1 MLQYHKGLHHQIHIY
16 IFQAIYDSFLIW
28 DVVHLL
34 WNESCLIFLGAILWV
49 QRQMQLGTDP
59 RTVLQDLLED
69 EVTVP
74 SDMDTRQVWNAII
87 SMLMEPKP
95 RQKLPNVN
103 TLDDVV
109 QLLKTSKNIMVL
121 TGAGV

>member
-1 MLQYHKGLHHQIHIY
+1 M
-16 IFQAIYDSFLIW
+16 
-28 DVVHLL
+28 
-34 WNESCLIFLGAILWV
+34 WV